1 MIKKLKQPFA
11 MRRQLLMLAIFS
23 VFVVLFGRALQ
34 LQLLH
39 ADFYQQQGS
48 DRRVRV
54 VEIPAY
60 RGLIKDRNDNPLA
73 ISTPV
78 YSVWADPQKAL
89 ENSAGIEQVAQM
101 LNMKSADLIKKL
113 SARKDK
119 RFVYIKRH
127 VLPDVVKSML
137 DKKISGIDLKREYR
151 RYYPAGEM
159 SSHLVGLTNIDDQ
172 GLEGVEL
179 AYDDWLR
186 GVPGK
191 KRVLI
196 DGTGTVISNIDL
208 VQEPRHGKDLL
219 LSIDRRIQYMAYRE
233 LKKAVLQHGAK
244 AGSVVVLSVGSGEVL
259 GVANYPSLNPNN
271 RAKAS
276 YNLIRNRAITDVF
289 EPGSTIKPFLVA
301 AALDTGKFKPTT
313 QIDTSPGYYQLGAT
327 RVSDFKN
334 YGLINVS
341 SVLSKSSNVGA
352 VLMALKIDEENVWD
366 TYQKVGFGKLS
377 GSGFPGE
384 RAGELVD
391 YTQWNKSQ
399 RATLSYGYGMSTTT
413 LQLARAYSVLASDGI
428 LRPLTFL
435 YSNKS
440 ASAERVMSA
449 RTTKKVRQMLEGV
462 VSEAGTGSKAI
473 MQGYTAAGKTGT
485 SRKIESGQYVED
497 KHLALFAGMAP
508 AAEPKVVVV
517 VVIDQPS
524 KGGYYGG
531 AVAAPVFASIT
542 ESALR
547 LMNVP
552 PQHSDKSIR
561 DVLITE
567 AKH

>member
-1 MIKKLKQPFA
+1 MSTKQTHTFA
-11 MRRQLLMLAIFS
+11 MRRKLLMLAILI

-60 RGLIKDRNDNPLA
+60 RGLIKDRNGEPLA

-78 YSVWADPQKAL
+78 YSVWADPKKAL
-89 ENSAGIEQVAQM
+89 EKPEGITQVAQM
-101 LNMKSADLIKKL
+101 LSIKPADLMKKL
-113 SARKDK
+113 QARKNK

-127 VLPDVVKSML
+127 VLPDVVKSMI
-137 DKKISGIDLKREYR
+137 DTKISGIELKREYR

-159 SSHLVGLTNIDDQ
+159 SSHLVGLTNIDDH

-179 AYDDWLR
+179 AYDDWLK
-186 GVPGK
+186 GVSGK

-219 LSIDRRIQYMAYRE
+219 LSIDRRMQYMAYRE
-233 LKKAVLQHGAK
+233 LKKAVLQHGAE
-244 AGSVVVLSVGSGEVL
+244 AGSVVVLSVDSGEVL

-301 AALDTGKFKPTT
+301 TALDTGKFNPNTP
-313 QIDTSPGYYQLGAT
+313 IDTSPGYYQLGTT
-327 RVSDFKN
+327 RVRDFKN
-334 YGLINVS
+334 YGLIDVS
-341 SVLSKSSNVGA
+341 AVLSKSSNVGA
-352 VLMALKIDEENVWD
+352 VLMALKIDEEKVWD

-384 RAGELVD
+384 RAGELVNF
-391 YTQWNKSQ
+391 TQWNKSQ

-413 LQLARAYSVLASDGI
+413 LQLARAYSVIAADGV
-428 LRPLTFL
+428 LRPATFL
-435 YSNKS
+435 YANESS
-440 ASAERVMSA
+440 PAERVMSA
-449 RTTKKVRQMLEGV
+449 QTAKKVRQMLEGV
-462 VSEAGTGSKAI
+462 VSESGTGSKAI

-485 SRKIESGQYVED
+485 SRKIENGKYVED

-508 AAEPKVVVV
+508 AEQPKVVVV

-524 KGGYYGG
+524 RGGYYGG

-552 PQHSDKSIR
+552 PQHSENTIR

-567 AKH
+567 AKN